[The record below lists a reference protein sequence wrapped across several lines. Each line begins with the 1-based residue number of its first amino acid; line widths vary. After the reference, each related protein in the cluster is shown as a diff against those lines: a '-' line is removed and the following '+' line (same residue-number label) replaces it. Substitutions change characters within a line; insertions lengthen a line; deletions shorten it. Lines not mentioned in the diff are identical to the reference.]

1 MNRAYSLL
9 ELKSFDNEQRTFE
22 GIASTPTVDHGGDV
36 MEPMG
41 AQFTLP
47 MPMLWQHAKGAIK
60 DPVGWITKAIVGPDG
75 IRVHGQ
81 MAKPKADYPQ
91 SLRDELD
98 GAWVKVRD
106 KLVAGLSIGWLPID
120 AVPIKGTFNTRHT
133 KWSWFE
139 TSAVHIGMNSDATIT
154 SVKSIDAPF
163 LAATGHKDGG
173 VLRLTQLP
181 GDSGPNH
188 LESKGTAMTTQ
199 ERITQWQAKRAA
211 TVAAMSAIM
220 EAAEKDDDRTLTKEE
235 AEKHDEYGVEIKS
248 IDEHLVRLEAQA
260 KTLMQTAKPVVENKD
275 DDGKR
280 VKAGEGVLRPN
291 ANLPKGIGLARYV
304 KALAFAKGNNAE
316 AQMYAKQWD
325 DSTPEVTLALKSA
338 IAAGTTQDSGWAGP
352 LVYNQNL
359 ASEFLEFLRPQTIL
373 GKLTGLHQVPFN
385 IRFATQTAGSTMGWV
400 GEGLGKPVSKLTLSS
415 ASLGF
420 AKAAGIVVITQ
431 ELARYSSPSAELV
444 VRNDVTAQM
453 KQFLD
458 QQFIDPGV
466 AAVANVNPASV
477 LNGASNIV
485 QATAAWTTMAAV
497 VADAKTLLNT
507 FAANEIA
514 LDSQSYWIMTPALAI
529 TLSLLPTAGGENFAF
544 PGVNVSGGTF
554 LGLPVIVSNG
564 VPHSTSAGSILA
576 LIKADEIL
584 MADEGGIAI
593 DTSTEAS
600 LLMDTAPTT
609 QTSATPT
616 GSSVVSMFQTNS
628 IAIRCERIINWA
640 RRRTYGV
647 GYIDNIH

>member
-1 MNRAYSLL
+1 MNRAYALL
-9 ELKSFDNEQRTFE
+9 EIKSFDDEQRTFE
-22 GIASTPTVDHGGDV
+22 GIASTPTVDHGGDS
-36 MEPMG
+36 MDPMG

-47 MPMLWQHAKGAIK
+47 MPMLWQHGKGAIK
-60 DPVGWITKAIVGPDG
+60 DPVGWITKAIASPNG
-75 IRVHGQ
+75 IKVAGQ
-81 MAKPKADYPQ
+81 MAKPKTDYPQ
-91 SLRDELD
+91 PLKDELD

-106 KLVAGLSIGWLPID
+106 KLVAGLSIGWVPIE
-120 AVPIKGTFNTRHT
+120 AAPIKGTYNTRHT
-133 KWSWFE
+133 KWSWYE
-139 TSAVHIGMNSDATIT
+139 TSAVSIGMNSEATIT
-154 SVKSIDAPF
+154 AVKSLDEAQR
-163 LAATGHKDGG
+163 LAAIGHGAQG
-173 VLRLTQLP
+173 VVRITQLP
-181 GDSGPNH
+181 GDSGSTI
-188 LESKGTAMTTQ
+188 LGSKGTAMTTQ

-211 TVAAMSAIM
+211 TVAAMATLM
-220 EAAEKDDDRTLTKEE
+220 KTAEDDGDRTLTKEE
-235 AEKHDEYGVEIKS
+235 GDKHTELDGEVKS
-248 IDEHLVRLEAQA
+248 IDEHLARLEVQA
-260 KTLMQTAKPVVENKD
+260 KTVQETAKPVVEDKS
-275 DDGKR
+275 DGIKI
-280 VKAGEGVLRPN
+280 KAGEGVLRPN

-316 AQMYAKQWD
+316 AQMYAKQWE
-325 DSTPEVTLALKSA
+325 DSTPEVLLALKTA
-338 IAAGTTQDSGWAGP
+338 IAAGTTADATWAGP

-359 ASEFLEFLRPQTIL
+359 ANEFLEFLRPQTIL
-373 GKLTGLHQVPFN
+373 GKLDGLHRVPFN
-385 IRFATQTAGSTMGWV
+385 VRFATQTAGSTMGWV
-400 GEGLGKPVSKLTLSS
+400 GEGLGKPVSKLALSS

-431 ELARYSSPSAELV
+431 ELARFSSPSAELV

-497 VADAKTLLNT
+497 VADVKTLLNT
-507 FAANEIA
+507 FATQEIA
-514 LDSQSYWIMTPALAI
+514 LDSNTYWIMTPALAI
-529 TLSLLPTAGGENFAF
+529 NLSLLPTAGGENFAF
-544 PGVNVSGGTF
+544 PGVSVSGGTF

-600 LLMDTAPTT
+600 LLMDSAPTT